1 MMIMAYDHEGIIL
14 SHQVPPGV
22 PVNAAY
28 YASYLSHQLRPAL
41 RRKRPHLLQ
50 SGPILLHDNARCHTA
65 HAVQSLLRRWGWE
78 VLEHPPYSPDMSPCD
93 FDLFPKMKEPLR
105 GQRFR
110 DIPSIVR
117 ALGRS
122 LANLSQTGALNGIQR
137 LPDIWRSVH
146 QAGGDYI
153 EGM

>member
-1 MMIMAYDHEGIIL
+1 
-14 SHQVPPGV
+14 
-22 PVNAAY
+22 
-28 YASYLSHQLRPAL
+28 
-41 RRKRPHLLQ
+41 
-50 SGPILLHDNARCHTA
+50 
-65 HAVQSLLRRWGWE
+65 
-78 VLEHPPYSPDMSPCD
+78 MSPCD

-122 LANLSQTGALNGIQR
+122 LETLSQTGALNGIQR
-137 LPDIWRSVH
+137 LPDIWKRVH